1 MNNPYDD
8 DPMAGMSK
16 KDKQKLQQKLTIKD
30 KFEQRLY
37 GQILL
42 NIPKHLFQIFLAI
55 GLVSGITIVIM
66 ILNDVKLDQ
75 FVSSSQVMDFT
86 KHNVHPLF
94 GFQQKKLNKE
104 TKEMLSARINDVT
117 IDTPKNLI
125 PEDLKSNDKS
135 KKKNKFMDLV
145 RTKAGKIAS
154 KEKTDK
160 FVNAQKSFI
169 PGHVDHIN
177 ANDVTPKMFYQDYL
191 TVNKP
196 LFVVEG
202 ATEWPAMR
210 KWSNQKYLA
219 DQTKNTQALNLEW
232 EFENQRM
239 EVTTVETEDEI

>member
-16 KDKQKLQQKLTIKD
+16 KDKQKLQQKLTIKE
-30 KFEQRLY
+30 KFDQRLY

-55 GLVSGITIVIM
+55 GVVSGISIVIM

-104 TKEMLSARINDVT
+104 TKEMLSARINDVV

-125 PEDLKSNDKS
+125 PEDLKSDKVS
-135 KKKNKFMDLV
+135 KKRNKFMDLL
-145 RTKAGKIAS
+145 KKKDKKIAS
-154 KEKTDK
+154 IESKGDK
-160 FVNAQKSFI
+160 FVDAKKTFI
-169 PGHVDHIN
+169 PGHVDHIY
-177 ANDVTPKMFYQDYL
+177 AGDVTPKMFYQDYL

-210 KWSNQKYLA
+210 KWGNQKYLA

-239 EVTTVETEDEI
+239 EVTTVETE